1 MKEAHKIKK
10 KKTTRE
16 PTKTDKKGNKR
27 TEMRR
32 KRKPKLAKNDLTKQ
46 KYGKEK

>member
-1 MKEAHKIKK
+1 MKEAHTIKK
-10 KKTTRE
+10 KKQHE
-16 PTKTDKKGNKR
+16 NQTKTDKKGNKR